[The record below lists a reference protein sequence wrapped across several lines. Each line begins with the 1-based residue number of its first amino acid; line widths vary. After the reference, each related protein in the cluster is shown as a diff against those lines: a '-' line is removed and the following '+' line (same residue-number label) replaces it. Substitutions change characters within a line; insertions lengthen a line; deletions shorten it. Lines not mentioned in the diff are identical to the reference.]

1 MPKVIIVCTNN
12 KAGFYCKN
20 NYGHYKSAIFW
31 LDTINKVNFR
41 LLVIMSYT
49 SLGLRSR
56 NI

>member
-12 KAGFYCKN
+12 KAGFNCKN

-31 LDTINKVNFR
+31 LDIINKANFR
-41 LLVIMSYT
+41 LLVVISYT